1 MAFNKFFYKNENY
14 FGVYKTPTAD
24 INMTEDKTNTYASH
38 NIFELCFKYQFEDLY
53 NKNNKVLNI
62 KYRLREHPKTAMR
75 KFYYFDNATWIL
87 NKIDNYTPGFN
98 NFTNCQF
105 IKIQDKSNY
114 IQ

>member
-1 MAFNKFFYKNENY
+1 
-14 FGVYKTPTAD
+14 
-24 INMTEDKTNTYASH
+24 
-38 NIFELCFKYQFEDLY
+38 
-53 NKNNKVLNI
+53 
-62 KYRLREHPKTAMR
+62 MR

-105 IKIQDKSNY
+105 IKIQDKTNY